1 VKIFSEIASGQRT
14 ITVKRQRI
22 FTWGQTMKKMQRN
35 LMKAM
40 RQMLGLTL
48 GDLAKMT
55 GISVP
60 RLSRIERGTF
70 AIRAEEM
77 KVIWVALGLTGEVPD
92 DPDDYA
98 GRH

>member
-1 VKIFSEIASGQRT
+1 
-14 ITVKRQRI
+14 
-22 FTWGQTMKKMQRN
+22 MKKMRPN

-60 RLSRIERGTF
+60 RLSRIERGNF
-70 AIRAEEM
+70 AIRAEET
-77 KVIWVALGLTGEVPD
+77 KVIWDALGLTGQIPSG
-92 DPDDYA
+92 PGNLT
-98 GRH
+98 GRQQ